1 MSSPSKITKSIFW
14 LATFGG
20 LGYVLMIATAR
31 TDDDY
36 KKIGKHYP
44 GLDKKTEK
52 EYNKNQQFMN
62 VIQSAAESDKPLYR
76 LSKEEIEKTVDK

>member
-44 GLDKKTEK
+44 GLDKKNRK
-52 EYNKNQQFMN
+52 G
-62 VIQSAAESDKPLYR
+62 IQ
-76 LSKEEIEKTVDK
+76 